1 MVNQFHFSSADFLPK
16 VDPSASFTSSLD
28 ATLTTELLE
37 PDEAE
42 GLLKE
47 GRFLAY
53 STADLILKDS
63 NKELNSLPECLVN
76 LNRLCVINLVG
87 SNPKL
92 IIPEKLK
99 QKMESDETFFFN
111 N

>member
-1 MVNQFHFSSADFLPK
+1 MYVEEIKYFVNCVKTLPNTICNLTQLQFLSLP
-16 VDPSASFTSSLD
+16 D
-28 ATLTTELLE
+28 
-37 PDEAE
+37 
-42 GLLKE
+42 
-47 GRFLAY
+47 
-53 STADLILKDS
+53 